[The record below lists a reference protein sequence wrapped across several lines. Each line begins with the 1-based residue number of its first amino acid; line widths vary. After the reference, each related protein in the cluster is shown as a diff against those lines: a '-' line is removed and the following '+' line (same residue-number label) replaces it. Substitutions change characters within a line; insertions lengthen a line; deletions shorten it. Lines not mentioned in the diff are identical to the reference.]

1 MRSSHGGQTD
11 DMKFLKRI
19 FFSVPVLILFGCATV
34 DEREL
39 LPLTEELQIVELKK
53 SIAETKVR
61 LEELNNKFLLL
72 QEKVA
77 ANTEQLEDLSGKV
90 TTVVPPEGL
99 KVIKLKEEEAVEGK
113 AEPNPEALYSL
124 GQDLFIAGK
133 YERAIEVLSSLA
145 EKFPGHGLADNALYW
160 MGESYYSLRDFEG
173 ALVNFQHVVDR
184 YPEGNKAPDA
194 MLKLG
199 YSYME
204 LNEVENGSKVLKRI
218 LIEYPESE
226 AAIKARKRLEEI
238 PK

>member
-34 DEREL
+34 DEKEL
-39 LPLTEELQIVELKK
+39 PPITQELQIVELKK
-53 SIAETKVR
+53 STAETNVR

-77 ANTEQLEDLSGKV
+77 ANTEKLEDLSGKV
-90 TTVVPPEGL
+90 TTVVPPEDL
-99 KVIKLKEEEAVEGK
+99 RVIKLKEEEAVEGK
-113 AEPNPEALYSL
+113 PEPNPEALYSL
-124 GQDLFIAGK
+124 GQDLFMAGR
-133 YERAIEVLSSLA
+133 YERAIEVLSSVA
-145 EKFPGHGLADNALYW
+145 EKFPEHGLADNSLYW
-160 MGESYYSLRDFEG
+160 MGESYYSLKDFAR
-173 ALVNFQHVVDR
+173 ALANFQQVVDR

-204 LNEVENGSKVLKRI
+204 LKEIENGSKVLKRV

-226 AAIKARKRLEEI
+226 VAIKARKRLEEI